1 MTTELANKEI
11 QDSLYAEL
19 ITLVYKQNVRAFVPL
34 AITIA
39 LITYLLSR
47 TIDTACA
54 LTWFAIAF
62 LILLVRLVF
71 LHWIENS
78 DKWGFEN
85 KLTWICILSIINGSM
100 HASSLIYFSVLP
112 EVDRAILS
120 MILMA
125 LGAGAVGTSAGYQ
138 PMFWCYT
145 TPVIL
150 SSAISWLLNIQS
162 SIEQHYAIWIGIC
175 MLFLLATLASLSH
188 HTFRYFKSSVI
199 AISREK
205 NLTQQ
210 LTTALEQAQQ
220 EKAKAEASNQSKVR
234 FLAAASHDLR
244 QPVHVLTLF
253 SAALQQQ
260 NLSEEAIKISDDMD
274 KAISSLASQLHS
286 LLDVSKLDA
295 GIVEPRLTSL
305 SYSGLVE
312 TLVRES
318 RYEAEVAG
326 LTIASVIEPDIKIL
340 SDSIMLTQIVR
351 NLLTNAIKYTH
362 RGSITVKLYKQG
374 EKILLQIADTGVG
387 IAEYDRGNVF
397 EEFYQVGNTHRDAS
411 EGLGL
416 GLSIVQRLCNLLDA
430 SIELESNI
438 GKGTTVTVAHTVSD
452 IATSGLALASQ
463 SNPPTRNY
471 GLKVHVIDDQ
481 KLIRQ
486 GTTSLLNS
494 LGCDTTSA
502 SSTAESLAVVR
513 ADNPDIFL
521 VDLRLEGGDS
531 GLYAIESLQPLF
543 PDAQFIMIS
552 GDTNLERL
560 GLEQRGVITM
570 QKPLKIDDLMELL
583 DDIKAGQ
590 SQKTKAS

>member
-1 MTTELANKEI
+1 VTTELANKEI

-47 TIDTACA
+47 TIDNACA

-85 KLTWICILSIINGSM
+85 KLTWICILSIING
-100 HASSLIYFSVLP
+100 
-112 EVDRAILS
+112 
-120 MILMA
+120 

-430 SIELESNI
+430 SIELES
-438 GKGTTVTVAHTVSD
+438 K
-452 IATSGLALASQ
+452 
-463 SNPPTRNY
+463 
-471 GLKVHVIDDQ
+471 
-481 KLIRQ
+481 
-486 GTTSLLNS
+486 SL
-494 LGCDTTSA
+494 
-502 SSTAESLAVVR
+502 
-513 ADNPDIFL
+513 
-521 VDLRLEGGDS
+521 
-531 GLYAIESLQPLF
+531 
-543 PDAQFIMIS
+543 MIK
-552 GDTNLERL
+552 N
-560 GLEQRGVITM
+560 
-570 QKPLKIDDLMELL
+570 
-583 DDIKAGQ
+583 
-590 SQKTKAS
+590 